1 MTRHR
6 RPLVIAAAV
15 LTVAALSAA
24 LAPQARA
31 SAPLLSSG
39 AAAHSSGS
47 ETGTASP
54 QATMKMTGSLNKLVD
69 PVISPIVNQDLQ
81 PLLDAVNKTVRSL
94 ASLMSPKADTDAGD
108 VQVASAPPAWPN
120 NTVPSPCPTGA
131 HCYSAGSTSGSVAS
145 GTTGLASVSMGGLT
159 GYVEQV
165 QQSADPTNP
174 VLGRAS
180 GSGVSVSALQAAGL
194 ASLASPV
201 VLAAAA
207 KSAANCPNDFASGA
221 SKPTTAP
228 TANTQ
233 ATGVSVLGG
242 LVTFDAANGWPT
254 NLHVN
259 GVSLPDTVDN
269 KGNTVPGVLSLTKQT
284 VNGVTIARFGQGV
297 VLTIPLTVHQV
308 LTGLGL
314 PAAVVSAL
322 ETFTPKS
329 TMKLSISVASAATVT
344 SRTAEAWGLG
354 VGVDLSG
361 TLTFNLLGLVTATVT
376 VPTGIAGTN
385 NGNLLDLRLA
395 YSRCTSGNGGT
406 TTPPAVPAIPLAPV

>member
-1 MTRHR
+1 
-6 RPLVIAAAV
+6 
-15 LTVAALSAA
+15 
-24 LAPQARA
+24 
-31 SAPLLSSG
+31 
-39 AAAHSSGS
+39 
-47 ETGTASP
+47 
-54 QATMKMTGSLNKLVD
+54 
-69 PVISPIVNQDLQ
+69 
-81 PLLDAVNKTVRSL
+81 
-94 ASLMSPKADTDAGD
+94 MSPKADTDAGD

-297 VLTIPLTVHQV
+297 VLTIP
-308 LTGLGL
+308 
-314 PAAVVSAL
+314 
-322 ETFTPKS
+322 S